1 MRVLAERGMLRRY
14 GRRTQA
20 GAAWRQLDHELP
32 VISELSLP
40 RYFLIVEDLCWLAR
54 EADIWC
60 QGRGSAAN
68 SVMCF
73 ALGITQVDPI
83 ARELLFE
90 RFLNRL
96 LMSPLSS
103 KLRGSAPGRAGEP
116 GSPVPRLPAAPHR
129 PAGSAGRSLSAML
142 AGVVNQPRPLGPISS
157 VDIADRVALRHRHG
171 DAGLADPPGPDD
183 LLGLIGFMRD
193 RHAKLM
199 KLDDEGTPVPDI
211 AARHVE
217 LDEALR
223 LTRLAHQEV
232 DRLQLSLLNAARA
245 AGMTTKQ
252 RGRPLGLG
260 SRQGILDREEALRRT
275 LEAAAKYV
283 PVNALDDEPEPV
295 NLAPAAV
302 RVIAEDLVA
311 HWDDLLTDDEGEEGS
326 EDGENSWMAGLAT
339 KMRDLTELG
348 IVDLSD
354 TDVASIVTMVREV
367 LEEIDE
373 QALVTGQPA
382 AGTVSALAALQ
393 QARRLGRRRGKPGPG
408 EPEDA

>member
-1 MRVLAERGMLRRY
+1 M
-14 GRRTQA
+14 
-20 GAAWRQLDHELP
+20 
-32 VISELSLP
+32 
-40 RYFLIVEDLCWLAR
+40 
-54 EADIWC
+54 
-60 QGRGSAAN
+60 
-68 SVMCF
+68 
-73 ALGITQVDPI
+73 
-83 ARELLFE
+83 
-90 RFLNRL
+90 
-96 LMSPLSS
+96 
-103 KLRGSAPGRAGEP
+103 
-116 GSPVPRLPAAPHR
+116 
-129 PAGSAGRSLSAML
+129 
-142 AGVVNQPRPLGPISS
+142 VNQPRPLGPISA

-211 AARHVE
+211 AARHAE

-232 DRLQLSLLNAARA
+232 DRLQLSLLNAARS

-283 PVNALDDEPEPV
+283 PVNALDDEPEAV
-295 NLAPAAV
+295 DLAPAAV
-302 RVIAEDLVA
+302 REVAEDLVA
-311 HWDDLLTDDEGEEGS
+311 HWDDLLTDDEGEEDS

-382 AGTVSALAALQ
+382 AATASALAALQ
-393 QARRLGRRRGKPGPG
+393 QARRLGRRRGKPGPD